1 MNSRLIVSGRLLPG
15 LLLKTEAL
23 IERIVQLSVRVGN
36 FLLADECLES
46 LAKALVVLLANRLH
60 TNDSGRQYIPFF
72 DR

>member
-1 MNSRLIVSGRLLPG
+1 MNLRLIVSSRLLPS

-23 IERIVQLSVRVGN
+23 IEGVVQLGVRVGN

-46 LAKALVVLLANRLH
+46 LAKTLFIVLASRLH
-60 TNDSGRQYIPFF
+60 TSDRDRLCIPFL